1 MNGIKIAYARTFQF
15 FLRIASKIVRFPIPM
30 TKERLEDIPTL
41 LNSNGLKCPI
51 LIVSNTVSKGKRY
64 ESFIKMLEANQIK
77 YFPYIG
83 IASDPTFK
91 TIEVLAGFYKAHE
104 CDSIIAIGGGS
115 VIDAAKAMGVLV
127 SNKYKN
133 LSRFKGVLK
142 VKKKLPYFIAV
153 PTTAGTGSE
162 ASIASVV
169 TNEETKDKFAISDG
183 KLVPKVAILDD
194 SLLKGLPS
202 ELVATT
208 GMDAFTHAIESYMN
222 HAGNKKSKEYAK
234 KSLYLIKNHLY
245 EFYSDR
251 ENDIARHNM
260 LYASFYAAISFTRS
274 YVGYVHALAHAIGG
288 VYHKPHGYLIAILLP
303 YVLEAYGK
311 KAYKALA
318 KASIE
323 MGIGSNTASRE
334 ENALSLI
341 SWIRE
346 LNQKMGIPNSLDN
359 LINEK
364 DYLPLAEHASIE
376 ANPWYPVPK
385 ELDKNELASVLRRAN
400 SKNN

>member
-1 MNGIKIAYARTFQF
+1 MNVIKIAYARTFQF

-64 ESFIKMLEANQIK
+64 ESVIKMLEANQIK

-83 IASDPTFK
+83 IASDPSFK

-183 KLVPKVAILDD
+183 KLVPNVAILDD

-311 KAYKALA
+311 KAYKALS

-323 MGIGSNTASRE
+323 MGIGNNTASRE

-346 LNQKMGIPNSLDN
+346 FNQKMGIPNSLDN

-385 ELDKNELASVLRRAN
+385 ELDKNELAFVLRKAN

>member
-1 MNGIKIAYARTFQF
+1 MNVIKIAYARTFQF

-183 KLVPKVAILDD
+183 KLVPNVAILDD

-208 GMDAFTHAIESYMN
+208 GMDAFTHAIESYIN

-346 LNQKMGIPNSLDN
+346 LNQKMGIPNSLEN

-385 ELDKNELASVLRRAN
+385 ELDKNELAFVLRRAN

>member
-1 MNGIKIAYARTFQF
+1 MNVIKIAYARTFQF

-64 ESFIKMLEANQIK
+64 ESVIKMLEANQIK
-77 YFPYIG
+77 FFPYIG

-183 KLVPKVAILDD
+183 KLVPNVAILDD

-311 KAYKALA
+311 NAYKALA

-341 SWIRE
+341 SWIRD

-385 ELDKNELASVLRRAN
+385 ELDKNELAFVLRRAN

>member
-1 MNGIKIAYARTFQF
+1 MNVIKIAYARTFQF

-64 ESFIKMLEANQIK
+64 ESVIKMLEANQIK

-183 KLVPKVAILDD
+183 KLVPNVAILDD

-311 KAYKALA
+311 KANKALA

-323 MGIGSNTASRE
+323 MGIGSNTSSRE

-385 ELDKNELASVLRRAN
+385 ELDKNELAFVLRKAN

>member
-15 FLRIASKIVRFPIPM
+15 FLRIASKIVRFPIPT

-64 ESFIKMLEANQIK
+64 ESVIKMLEANQIK

-183 KLVPKVAILDD
+183 KLVPNVAILDD

-323 MGIGSNTASRE
+323 MGIGNNTSSRE

-385 ELDKNELASVLRRAN
+385 ELDKNELAFVLRKAN

>member
-1 MNGIKIAYARTFQF
+1 MNVIKIAYARTFQF

-64 ESFIKMLEANQIK
+64 ESVIKMLEANQIK
-77 YFPYIG
+77 FFPYIG

-183 KLVPKVAILDD
+183 KLVPNVAILDD

-311 KAYKALA
+311 NAYKALA

-385 ELDKNELASVLRRAN
+385 ELDKNELAFVLRRAN

>member
-64 ESFIKMLEANQIK
+64 ESVIKMLEANQIK

-83 IASDPTFK
+83 IASDPSFK

-183 KLVPKVAILDD
+183 KLVPNVAILDD

-208 GMDAFTHAIESYMN
+208 GMDAFTHAIESYIN

-311 KAYKALA
+311 KAYKALS

-385 ELDKNELASVLRRAN
+385 ELDKNELAFVLRRAN

>member
-318 KASIE
+318 KAAIE

>member
-1 MNGIKIAYARTFQF
+1 MNVIKIAYARTFQF

-77 YFPYIG
+77 YIPYIG

-153 PTTAGTGSE
+153 HTTAGTGSE

-183 KLVPKVAILDD
+183 KLVPNVAILDD

-311 KAYKALA
+311 KANKALA

-323 MGIGSNTASRE
+323 MGIGSNTSSRE

-385 ELDKNELASVLRRAN
+385 ELDKNELAFVLRKAN

>member
-1 MNGIKIAYARTFQF
+1 MNVIKIAYARTFQF

-64 ESFIKMLEANQIK
+64 ESVIKMLEANQIK

-183 KLVPKVAILDD
+183 KLVPNVAILDD

-208 GMDAFTHAIESYMN
+208 GMDAFTHAIESYIN

-318 KASIE
+318 KAAIE
-323 MGIGSNTASRE
+323 MGIGSNTSSRE

-385 ELDKNELASVLRRAN
+385 ELDKNELAFVLRKAN

>member
-1 MNGIKIAYARTFQF
+1 MNVIKIAYARTFQF

-64 ESFIKMLEANQIK
+64 ESVIKMLEANQIK

-83 IASDPTFK
+83 IASDPSFK

-183 KLVPKVAILDD
+183 KLVPNVAILDD

-318 KASIE
+318 KAAIE

-385 ELDKNELASVLRRAN
+385 ELDKNELAFVLRRAN

>member
-1 MNGIKIAYARTFQF
+1 MNVIKAAYARTFQF

-83 IASDPTFK
+83 IASDPSFK

-341 SWIRE
+341 SWIKE

-385 ELDKNELASVLRRAN
+385 ELDKNELAFVLRRAN

>member
-1 MNGIKIAYARTFQF
+1 
-15 FLRIASKIVRFPIPM
+15 
-30 TKERLEDIPTL
+30 
-41 LNSNGLKCPI
+41 
-51 LIVSNTVSKGKRY
+51 
-64 ESFIKMLEANQIK
+64 
-77 YFPYIG
+77 
-83 IASDPTFK
+83 
-91 TIEVLAGFYKAHE
+91 
-104 CDSIIAIGGGS
+104 
-115 VIDAAKAMGVLV
+115 
-127 SNKYKN
+127 
-133 LSRFKGVLK
+133 
-142 VKKKLPYFIAV
+142 
-153 PTTAGTGSE
+153 
-162 ASIASVV
+162 
-169 TNEETKDKFAISDG
+169 
-183 KLVPKVAILDD
+183 
-194 SLLKGLPS
+194 
-202 ELVATT
+202 
-208 GMDAFTHAIESYMN
+208 
-222 HAGNKKSKEYAK
+222 
-234 KSLYLIKNHLY
+234 
-245 EFYSDR
+245 
-251 ENDIARHNM
+251 M

-376 ANPWYPVPK
+376 ANPRCSQLY
-385 ELDKNELASVLRRAN
+385 
-400 SKNN
+400 

>member
-1 MNGIKIAYARTFQF
+1 MNVIKIAYARTFQF
-15 FLRIASKIVRFPIPM
+15 FLRIASKIVRFPITM

-183 KLVPKVAILDD
+183 KLVPNVAILDD

-208 GMDAFTHAIESYMN
+208 GMDAFTHAIESYIN

-303 YVLEAYGK
+303 YVLDAYGK
-311 KAYKALA
+311 KAYMALA

-323 MGIGSNTASRE
+323 MGIGSNTSSRE

-385 ELDKNELASVLRRAN
+385 ELDKNELAFVLRRAN

>member
-64 ESFIKMLEANQIK
+64 ESVIKMLEANQIK

-83 IASDPTFK
+83 IASDPSFK

-311 KAYKALA
+311 KAYKALS

-385 ELDKNELASVLRRAN
+385 ELDKNELAFVLRRAN

>member
-1 MNGIKIAYARTFQF
+1 MNVIKIAYARTFQF

-194 SLLKGLPS
+194 SLLKGLSS

-385 ELDKNELASVLRRAN
+385 ELDKNELAFVLRRAN

>member
-1 MNGIKIAYARTFQF
+1 
-15 FLRIASKIVRFPIPM
+15 
-30 TKERLEDIPTL
+30 
-41 LNSNGLKCPI
+41 
-51 LIVSNTVSKGKRY
+51 
-64 ESFIKMLEANQIK
+64 MLDTNQIK

-183 KLVPKVAILDD
+183 KLVPNVAILDD

-311 KAYKALA
+311 KAYRALA

-323 MGIGSNTASRE
+323 MGIGSNTSSRE

-385 ELDKNELASVLRRAN
+385 ELDKNELAFVLRKAN

>member
-1 MNGIKIAYARTFQF
+1 MNVIKTAYARTFQF
-15 FLRIASKIVRFPIPM
+15 FLRIASKIVRFPIP
-30 TKERLEDIPTL
+30 TVKERLEDIPTL
-41 LNSNGLKCPI
+41 LKDKGLKCPI

-64 ESFIKMLEANQIK
+64 ESLIKMLDANQIK
-77 YFPYIG
+77 YFSYIG
-83 IASDPTFK
+83 VASDPTFK

-115 VIDAAKAMGVLV
+115 VLDAAKAMGVLV

-133 LSRFKGVLK
+133 LARFKGVLK
-142 VKKKLPYFIAV
+142 VKKRLPFFIAV
-153 PTTAGTGSE
+153 PTTAGSGSE
-162 ASIASVV
+162 ASIAAVV
-169 TNEETKDKFAISDG
+169 TNQETKDKFAISDG
-183 KLVPKVAILDD
+183 KLVPNVAILDD

-208 GMDAFTHAIESYMN
+208 GMDAFTHAMESYMN
-222 HAGNKKSKEYAK
+222 HAGDKKSKEYAK
-234 KSLYLIKNHLY
+234 KSLSLIKNHLF

-260 LYASFYAAISFTRS
+260 LYASFYAGISFARS

-303 YVLEAYGK
+303 YVLEAYGC
-311 KAYKALA
+311 KAYNALSE
-318 KASIE
+318 ASIE
-323 MGIGSNTASRE
+323 MGIGSDKVSKE
-334 ENALSLI
+334 ENASSLI

-346 LNQKMGIPNSLDN
+346 LNQKMGIPDSLDQM
-359 LINEK
+359 IHEK

-376 ANPWYPVPK
+376 ANPLYPVPK
-385 ELDKNELASVLRRAN
+385 EFDKNELAFILKRAN
-400 SKNN
+400 SKKF

>member
-1 MNGIKIAYARTFQF
+1 MNVIKIAYARTFQF

-183 KLVPKVAILDD
+183 KLVPNVAILDD

-311 KAYKALA
+311 NAYKALA

-385 ELDKNELASVLRRAN
+385 ELDKNELAFVLRKAN

>member
-1 MNGIKIAYARTFQF
+1 MNVIKIAYARTFQF

-64 ESFIKMLEANQIK
+64 ESVIKMLEAYQIK

-183 KLVPKVAILDD
+183 KLVPNVAILDD

-385 ELDKNELASVLRRAN
+385 ELDKNELAFVLRKAN